1 MKKGVKKGKGKK
13 STEKPVACW
22 VEKERLGNRIADCL
36 TVILRT
42 SGCSWRRC
50 LMCGFSSEFAKADE
64 KDLKKQLDHAI
75 SGKKVEVLKI
85 FTSGSFFDDR
95 EVPEVFR
102 KYTYERAEELG
113 ISKLI
118 VESRPE
124 YVFNIDC
131 LGRDFKVEVGIGLE
145 TSNDRVREM
154 CINKGFTF
162 NDYVKAAEFLMR
174 RSARVRTYLLLKP
187 PFLSEKE
194 AVEDCLSSIKACE
207 RYSNTISIN
216 PVYVPGNTYIERLWK
231 AKIYRP
237 PWLWSAVEVLKK
249 GKEITEKTIICDPVG
264 AGSERASHNCGRC
277 DRSVAK
283 AIKDFSLS
291 QDTEIFEDIWCECV
305 SLWEKYREYENVARF
320 NVLKT
325 LQV

>member
-1 MKKGVKKGKGKK
+1 MRKSKGKK
-13 STEKPVACW
+13 DTEKPVACW
-22 VEKERLGNRIADCL
+22 VEKERLENRIAECL

-42 SGCSWRRC
+42 AGCSWRRC
-50 LMCGFSSEFAKADE
+50 LMCGFSSEFAKVNE

-75 SGKKVEVLKI
+75 SGRKMEVLKI

-95 EVPEVFR
+95 EVPRLFR
-102 KYTYERAEELG
+102 EYTYAKAEELG

-131 LGRDFKVEVGIGLE
+131 CDRGFEVEVGIGLE
-145 TSNDRVREM
+145 TSNDYIRDK

-174 RSARVRTYLLLKP
+174 KSAKVRTYLLLKP

-207 RYSNTISIN
+207 KYSNTISIN
-216 PVYVPGNTYIERLWK
+216 PVYVPKSTYIERLWK
-231 AKIYRP
+231 AKLYRP
-237 PWLWSAVEVLKK
+237 PWLWSAVEVLEK
-249 GKEITEKTIICDPVG
+249 GKEITEKVVICDPVG
-264 AGSERASHNCGRC
+264 AGSERATHNCGKC
-277 DRSVAK
+277 DRNVSR

-291 QDTEIFEDIWCECV
+291 QNTGIFEDIRCECV
-305 SLWEKYREYENVARF
+305 SLWEKYKEYENVARF
-320 NVLKT
+320 NVLRV